1 MTEIAE
7 LSPGVLVFTDREPVD
22 GRVSW
27 VPEGATGFEP
37 YNEVLL
43 LAEDRALLVDTGV
56 AKHGPGIVMALEAV
70 LGARQLVVFVSRIEL
85 DTLGNLGL
93 VLARFP
99 EARVATANPI
109 APVDLVHM
117 PPGARWYGG
126 PVTHLRLGGDL
137 APIGFASVVV
147 LDPVVRTLGTSWLHE
162 TESGT
167 LISSDS
173 FSGDLLESMESP
185 AIRRDDFCALPDVS
199 RLRASWLAKFHWL
212 AEAEPEGLTA
222 HWDRLFSA
230 VAPRAIVPLHG
241 RVQAGEAL
249 CGEML
254 RRYRAALLDAPQ
266 HPEPDI
272 RIAIWSD

>member
-7 LSPGVLVFTDREPVD
+7 LAPGVLVLTDREKVD

-27 VPEGATGFEP
+27 VPEGATGVEP

-43 LAEDRALLVDTGV
+43 LREDRALLVDTGV
-56 AKHGPGIVMALEAV
+56 AKHGPGIVAALEAV
-70 LGARQLVVFVSRIEL
+70 LGARRLTVFASRIEL

-117 PPGARWYGG
+117 PPAARWHGG
-126 PVTHLRLGGDL
+126 PVVHLRLGGDL
-137 APIGFASVVV
+137 APIGFPSVAV

-162 TESGT
+162 RESGT
-167 LISSDS
+167 LITSDS
-173 FSGDLLESMESP
+173 FSGELLDSMDSP
-185 AIRRDDFCALPDVS
+185 AIRRGDLSGLPDVA
-199 RLRASWLAKFHWL
+199 RLRAAWLAKFHWL
-212 AEAEPEGLTA
+212 AEAEPEGLAA
-222 HWDRLFSA
+222 HWDRLFAA
-230 VAPRAIVPLHG
+230 VEPRAIAPLHG

-249 CGEML
+249 CAELL
-254 RRYRAALLDAPQ
+254 RRYRAAMLG
-266 HPEPDI
+266 
-272 RIAIWSD
+272 